1 MQKDSLF
8 PTSSQAFIICRFFDD
23 SHQSVAPWVAH
34 LVKNPPTMQEM
45 KADVGSIPKLRRS
58 PAGGHG
64 NWLQYS
70 YLENPMERGA
80 WRATVH
86 RAAKSRTQLKRMSTH
101 THTSQN
107 SHHQK
112 AISFWHITKTRKG
125 ELLSNKARK
134 NYLSSF
140 PKSSKTLISH
150 VNKRKW
156 KELRSLF
163 IWNSDKIENKEQNNI
178 PLGTE
183 TTLER
188 YVHR

>member
-8 PTSSQAFIICRFFDD
+8 PTSSPAFIICRFFYD
-23 SHQSVAPWVAH
+23 SHQSAASWVAH
-34 LVKNPPTMQEM
+34 WVKNPPTMQEM
-45 KADVGSIPKLRRS
+45 KADVGSVPKLRRS

-64 NWLQYS
+64 NRLQYS

-86 RAAKSRTQLKRMSTH
+86 RVAESRTQLKRMSTH

-107 SHHQK
+107 SLHQK

-178 PLGTE
+178 PLDTE